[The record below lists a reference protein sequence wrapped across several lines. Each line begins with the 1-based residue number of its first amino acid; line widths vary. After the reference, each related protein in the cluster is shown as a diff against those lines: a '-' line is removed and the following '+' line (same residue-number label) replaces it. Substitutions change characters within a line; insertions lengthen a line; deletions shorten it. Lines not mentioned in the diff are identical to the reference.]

1 MVFHHIPDLKLDLGY
16 KIVRF
21 YRAGRRLSGEV
32 FALPADLQGFSSQL
46 VDRFLTI
53 ARTFLLPLKPVSALV
68 LRLFSFGEDI
78 ED

>member
-1 MVFHHIPDLKLDLGY
+1 MVLNHIPHLKFFVGY
-16 KIVRF
+16 KIARF

-53 ARTFLLPLKPVSALV
+53 ARTFLLPLKLVSALV
-68 LRLFSFGEDI
+68 LKLFSFGEDI